1 MDWQKSVAFFS
12 GLELFTLKCSNEE
25 GRVLELFLLCLEI
38 FCFYF
43 LTVRHILVQIC
54 VCVRLFIWGH
64 QILCILKRVKIF
76 PKQSLSQKENNSQL
90 ESLLVRHYT
99 TMWECMFIW
108 KMMGGGG
115 EGIGGEQQEMWNVAV
130 QCSHCGLVTVA
141 MTKTIMTLIQWA
153 TCRCCMSNSWTW
165 FLDKIQKMEMNEKLR
180 LTLGKDEIIIQ
191 KH

>member
-54 VCVRLFIWGH
+54 VCVRLFIWGR

-108 KMMGGGG
+108 KMVGGGG
-115 EGIGGEQQEMWNVAV
+115 DRRIKTGNVKCGSSV
-130 QCSHCGLVTVA
+130 FSLWLGHCSHD
-141 MTKTIMTLIQWA
+141 QNHNDF
-153 TCRCCMSNSWTW
+153 NSVSY
-165 FLDKIQKMEMNEKLR
+165 M
-180 LTLGKDEIIIQ
+180 
-191 KH
+191 